1 MKATAD
7 SGGRPGPASASAG
20 ASKRARRVPGSPRR
34 RTLLAAALV
43 AVGLGAPLAAW
54 FVTGWARTRQEVAT
68 VLAAPAERASASAQE
83 LSARLGARLEELRE
97 RESQRPYYHY
107 QNLYHDPR
115 GATIGSSVIPS
126 PLAGGPD
133 DALVRAHFQIDA
145 SGHITLPTLNDEV
158 PELSSRD
165 ARVAAEALRRELE
178 PEVATL
184 LAAAPAGTDFSVV
197 AALTPGLESAEA
209 PPQGGPER
217 WTVQATG
224 PQIEVAQV
232 DNVTEGGVDKSA
244 RVEARTRVIQELDPD
259 AYWQNSNSNSIY
271 QTSRRLPLPRPT
283 SLPGMAPPDSA
294 PQPASTR
301 TGPDALLPP
310 GDEEAAQP
318 GAEVVA
324 EVAVPATAATP
335 PPTPTPTPVKPQV
348 KDKARSRKKPPA
360 PVAEA
365 APRIIITTDP
375 LQWHAVEVAGVS
387 MLVALR
393 QVGTPDGALTQ
404 GFLVSPAAL
413 TAWLAGQGAPT
424 ARVVRQS
431 PDLAPAAGHVALAFA
446 TGAFALDVAPAQ
458 ADVASARALALATRR
473 RFLWQFTPVAALAAL
488 LGALLVALVSRSEHH
503 ARQRS
508 LFAAS
513 AAHELRTPLAGLA
526 MYGEMLADGLG
537 DPTKSRDYARR
548 IADEAARLGRVVGN
562 VLGFTQLERGA
573 LAVRPRVADLAECV
587 EAAVERAR
595 PALSAAGA
603 SVKLT
608 MPEDAAD
615 ARFDPDAVAQIVH
628 NLLDNAEKY
637 SRDSADRSIEVSVE
651 VGPEG
656 GSVTVVDH
664 GPGLPP
670 RARRLFRPFS
680 RAVSSNG
687 PAGLG
692 LGLALSRALARAQGG
707 DLTLG
712 AGPGARF
719 VLSLPVG

>member
-1 MKATAD
+1 MKASAN
-7 SGGRPGPASASAG
+7 SGGKAG
-20 ASKRARRVPGSPRR
+20 AGAGAGKRARRAPGSPRR

-43 AVGLGAPLAAW
+43 TVGLGAPLAAW

-68 VLAAPAERASASAQE
+68 VLAAPAEHAAASAQE
-83 LSARLGARLEELRE
+83 LSARLSARLEELRE

-165 ARVAAEALRRELE
+165 ARVAAEALRDELA
-178 PEVATL
+178 PQVGTL

-209 PPQGGPER
+209 PPEGGPER
-217 WTVQATG
+217 WTTPPTG
-224 PQIEVAQV
+224 QQVEVAQV
-232 DNVTEGGVDKSA
+232 DSIGTSSIDKVA
-244 RVEARTRVIQELDPD
+244 RIEARTRVIQELDPN

-283 SLPGMAPPDSA
+283 SLPGMAPPGSA
-294 PQPASTR
+294 PQPASER
-301 TGPDALLPP
+301 TGPDALMPL
-310 GDEEAAQP
+310 GEDEED
-318 GAEVVA
+318 GRTT
-324 EVAVPATAATP
+324 EVAPATVAAETTATTPTTP
-335 PPTPTPTPVKPQV
+335 PTTLPVKPRTRT
-348 KDKARSRKKPPA
+348 KPRKKP

-365 APRIIITTDP
+365 APRILITTDP
-375 LQWHAVEVAGVS
+375 LQWHAVDVGGVS

-424 ARVVRQS
+424 ARVVRES
-431 PDLAPAAGHVALAFA
+431 ADLQPAAGHVALAFA

-458 ADVASARALALATRR
+458 ADVAGARALALATRR

-537 DPTKSRDYARR
+537 DPKKSRDYARR

-608 MPEDAAD
+608 MPEDVAD

-651 VGPEG
+651 VGAAG
-656 GSVTVVDH
+656 GVVTVVDH

-680 RAVSSNG
+680 RAVSSDG

-707 DLTLG
+707 DLTL
-712 AGPGARF
+712 AEGPGARF
-719 VLSLPVG
+719 VLRVPVG

>member
-1 MKATAD
+1 MRATAD
-7 SGGRPGPASASAG
+7 SGGKAGKASASASPSP
-20 ASKRARRVPGSPRR
+20 SKRARRAPGSPRR

-43 AVGLGAPLAAW
+43 TVGLGAPLAAW
-54 FVTGWARTRQEVAT
+54 FVTGWARTRQQVAT
-68 VLAAPAERASASAQE
+68 VLAAPAEHAASSAQE
-83 LSARLGARLEELRE
+83 LSARLSARLEELRE

-145 SGHITLPTLNDEV
+145 DGRITLPTLNDEV
-158 PELSSRD
+158 PELSTHD
-165 ARVAAEALRRELE
+165 ARVAAEALRRELG

-217 WTVQATG
+217 WTIPPTG
-224 PQIEVAQV
+224 QQVEVAQV
-232 DNVTEGGVDKSA
+232 DSVGDGNNDKVA
-244 RVEARTRVIQELDPD
+244 RIEARTRVIQELDPN

-283 SLPGMAPPDSA
+283 SLPDMAPPGSA
-294 PQPASTR
+294 PQPASDR
-301 TGPDALLPP
+301 TGPDALLPL
-310 GDEEAAQP
+310 GDEEVDMF
-318 GAEVVA
+318 GADVVPEA
-324 EVAVPATAATP
+324 AVPATTATTP
-335 PPTPTPTPVKPQV
+335 PTLPPGKP
-348 KDKARSRKKPPA
+348 KARTKLRKKA

-424 ARVVRQS
+424 ARVVRES
-431 PDLAPAAGHVALAFA
+431 ADLEPAAGHVALAFA
-446 TGAFALDVAPAQ
+446 AAAFALDVAPAQ
-458 ADVASARALALATRR
+458 ADVAAARALALATRR

-526 MYGEMLADGLG
+526 MYGEMLAEGLG
-537 DPTKSRDYARR
+537 DPKKSRDYARR

-608 MPEDAAD
+608 MPEDVAD

-651 VGPEG
+651 VGPAG
-656 GSVTVVDH
+656 GRVSVVDH

-680 RAVSSNG
+680 RAVSSDG

-712 AGPGARF
+712 EGPGARF
-719 VLSLPVG
+719 TLSLPAV